1 MPEKTKIGMYKG
13 KTYDEIYRNFHWEI
27 DEKLN
32 IGVEIC
38 DKWAG
43 DKYRTA
49 LIHIDRDGHEQRWSY
64 WELRNASNRFANAL
78 TGLGIERGD
87 RVAVF
92 LPNRP
97 ETLIAHIAV
106 YKTGAI
112 LAPLLTLFGPMAIEY
127 RLHSSGSRIVVTD
140 RENLPKVL
148 EIRERLPELETIV
161 VVGGADHADTVDFH
175 QCLARESRH
184 FDVTETRND
193 DPALII
199 YTSGTTGPP
208 KGALHG
214 HRLLPAEVNNLGFNL
229 DFFPQPGDLL
239 WTHCDWG
246 YIAGSFAALYPTL
259 YHGYTV
265 VNYERSGRFDAE
277 QAFEI
282 ISRYG
287 VTVIFAIATA
297 MRIMME
303 QVPRPA
309 SRYDLSE
316 LRQIAVGGETMGPD
330 LLEWSRR
337 ELGISFNENYG
348 LTECDYSIA
357 NCSVLMEIREGSMGR
372 AIPGHEVA
380 IIDRDGSELPP
391 DCYGEIAIRRP
402 NPSMFLGYW
411 NDAEATAARFSGDW
425 FRTGD
430 FATRD
435 ADGYFWFVGREDDV
449 IESGG
454 YRIGPGEV
462 EAALKKHAA
471 VADAAVIGVPDRIKG
486 ELVKAFITVKSGV
499 DTSAA
504 LEQELKLFVRE
515 RLESH
520 AYPKEIEFL
529 RELPVGNTG
538 KVMKRELRRMENE
551 RRDANDAEKPN
562 DNAD

>member
-1 MPEKTKIGMYKG
+1 MYKG
-13 KTYDEIYRNFHWEI
+13 KTYDEIYENFRWEI
-27 DEKLN
+27 EEKLN

-43 DKYRTA
+43 DKFRTA
-49 LIHIDRDGHEQRWSY
+49 LIHIDRDGYEQRWSY

-78 TGLGIERGD
+78 TDLGVERGD

-97 ETLIAHIAV
+97 ETLITHISV

-112 LAPLLTLFGPMAIEY
+112 LVPLLTLFGPMAIEY
-127 RLHSSGSRIVVTD
+127 RLHSSGSRVVVTD
-140 RENLPKVL
+140 QENLPKLLEIRENLPA
-148 EIRERLPELETIV
+148 LETII
-161 VVGGADHADTVDFH
+161 VVGGTGHKDTVDFQ
-175 QCLARESRH
+175 QCLEHEERNFSIP
-184 FDVTETRND
+184 ETHKD

-214 HRLLPAEVNNLGFNL
+214 HRLLAAEVNNLGFNL
-229 DFFPQPGDLL
+229 DFFPQQGDLL
-239 WTHCDWG
+239 WTHCDWA
-246 YIAGSFAALYPTL
+246 YIAGSFTALYPTL

-265 VNYERSGRFDAE
+265 VNYERCGRFDAE

-303 QVPRPA
+303 RVPKPA

-316 LRQIAVGGETMGPD
+316 LRQIAVGGETMGSD

-357 NCSVLMEIREGSMGR
+357 NCSALMEIREGSMGR

-380 IIDRDGSELPP
+380 IIDREGRELPP
-391 DCYGEIAIRRP
+391 DSYGEIAIRRP

-411 NDAEATAARFSGDW
+411 NDPEATDARFSGDW
-425 FRTGD
+425 FCTGD

-435 ADGYFWFVGREDDV
+435 TDGYIWFVGREDDV

-462 EAALKKHAA
+462 EAALKKHST

-486 ELVKAFITVKSGV
+486 ELVKAFITVKPEVEV
-499 DTSAA
+499 DET

-520 AYPKEIEFL
+520 ACPKEIEFL
-529 RELPVGNTG
+529 QELPVGNTG
-538 KVMKRELRRMENE
+538 KVLKRELRRMENQ
-551 RRDANDAEKPN
+551 RCNANDVEIPN
-562 DNAD
+562 DSAD

>member
-1 MPEKTKIGMYKG
+1 
-13 KTYDEIYRNFHWEI
+13 
-27 DEKLN
+27 
-32 IGVEIC
+32 
-38 DKWAG
+38 
-43 DKYRTA
+43 
-49 LIHIDRDGHEQRWSY
+49 
-64 WELRNASNRFANAL
+64 
-78 TGLGIERGD
+78 
-87 RVAVF
+87 
-92 LPNRP
+92 
-97 ETLIAHIAV
+97 
-106 YKTGAI
+106 
-112 LAPLLTLFGPMAIEY
+112 
-127 RLHSSGSRIVVTD
+127 
-140 RENLPKVL
+140 
-148 EIRERLPELETIV
+148 
-161 VVGGADHADTVDFH
+161 
-175 QCLARESRH
+175 
-184 FDVTETRND
+184 
-193 DPALII
+193 
-199 YTSGTTGPP
+199 
-208 KGALHG
+208 
-214 HRLLPAEVNNLGFNL
+214 
-229 DFFPQPGDLL
+229 DLL
-239 WTHCDWG
+239 WTHCDWA

-265 VNYERSGRFDAE
+265 VNYERNERFDAE

-316 LRQIAVGGETMGPD
+316 LRQIAVGGETMGSD
-330 LLEWSRR
+330 LLKWSRR

-357 NCSVLMEIREGSMGR
+357 NCSLLMEIREGSMGR
-372 AIPGHEVA
+372 TIPGHEVA
-380 IIDRDGSELPP
+380 IIDREGNELPP
-391 DCYGEIAIRRP
+391 DTYGEIAIRRP

-411 NDAEATAARFSGDW
+411 NDPEATAARFCGDW

-462 EAALKKHAA
+462 EAALKQHSA

-486 ELVKAFITVKSGV
+486 ELIKAFVTVKTGV
-499 DTSAA
+499 DTNAA
-504 LEQELKLFVRE
+504 LEQELRLFVRE

-538 KVMKRELRRMENE
+538 KVMKRELRRME
-551 RRDANDAEKPN
+551 
-562 DNAD
+562 

>member
-1 MPEKTKIGMYKG
+1 MYEG
-13 KTYDEIYRNFHWEI
+13 KTYDEIYRDFHWEI

-38 DKWAG
+38 DKWAD

-78 TGLGIERGD
+78 TRVGIERGD

-97 ETLIAHIAV
+97 ETLISHISV

-112 LAPLLTLFGPMAIEY
+112 LVPLLTLFGPMALEY

-148 EIRERLPELETIV
+148 EIRERLPELESIIV
-161 VVGGADHADTVDFH
+161 IGGADSAGTVDF
-175 QCLARESRH
+175 QQILDRESRY
-184 FDVTETRND
+184 FDVLETRND

-214 HRLLPAEVNNLGFNL
+214 HRLLAAEVNNLGFNL

-239 WTHCDWG
+239 WTHCDWA
-246 YIAGSFAALYPTL
+246 YIAGSFTALYPTL

-265 VNYERSGRFDAE
+265 VNYERGERFDAE
-277 QAFEI
+277 QALKI
-282 ISRYG
+282 VSHYG
-287 VTVIFAIATA
+287 VTVIFAIASA
-297 MRIMME
+297 MRIIME

-357 NCSVLMEIREGSMGR
+357 NCSLLMEIREGSMGR

-380 IIDRDGSELPP
+380 IIDREGNELQP
-391 DCYGEIAIRRP
+391 DTYGEIAIRRP
-402 NPSMFLGYW
+402 NPSLFLGYW
-411 NDAEATAARFSGDW
+411 NDPEATAARFSGDW

-462 EAALKKHAA
+462 EAALKQHNA
-471 VADAAVIGVPDRIKG
+471 VSDAAVVGVPDRIKG
-486 ELVKAFITVKSGV
+486 ARVKAFITVKSGV
-499 DTSAA
+499 DTSTA
-504 LEQELKLFVRE
+504 LEEELKLFVRE

-520 AYPKEIEFL
+520 AYPKEIEFMQ
-529 RELPVGNTG
+529 ELPVGNTG
-538 KVMKRELRRMENE
+538 KVMKRELRRIESE
-551 RRDANDAEKPN
+551 RCNKIEAET
-562 DNAD
+562 